1 MASTKTTSQSNTQRL
16 TQKLTADVDEA
27 KRRRHELVEQYKK
40 EEKVKVQGS
49 PFYRPYFGN
58 NMPLQIN
65 GVGVYVPMDGKTY
78 EIPKTFAN
86 LFHQRIARIDSL
98 IQKQGVM
105 SGIVEESYAGEVDLI
120 SEM

>member
-1 MASTKTTSQSNTQRL
+1 MTQ
-16 TQKLTADVDEA
+16 QLTADVDEA
-27 KRRRHELVEQYKK
+27 KRRRHELVQQYKK
-40 EEKVKVQGS
+40 EEKVKDQRS
-49 PFYRPYFGN
+49 PLYRPYFGN

-78 EIPKTFAN
+78 EIPKTVAN
-86 LFHQRIARIDSL
+86 LFHRRIARIDSL